1 MFLLKTPQ
9 NIDKS
14 SQLYSVRTNGVLP
27 VQKKTF
33 GLKRLHAHAWHNGS

>member
-27 VQKKTF
+27 RIKTF
-33 GLKRLHAHAWHNGS
+33 GLNRPHAHAWHNGS